1 MHLNNKEE
9 VWKSIADTNNRY
21 EVSSFGNIR
30 NAVTK
35 RVLKTQDKHGY
46 RRLNLTINGKSKNI
60 SVHRE
65 VAKAFI
71 PNSEN
76 KPQVNHKDGVH
87 NNNHVDNLEWV
98 TEEEN
103 FKHAV
108 DNHLYQKGI
117 EEAKRLGYGRYNRY
131 DKPKAYLSKS
141 EYITKANY
149 EKIIS
154 NAEKYG
160 VSAGRLSG
168 IVDKIVNNKDIDV
181 DFNKCSISPS
191 EQYNAKIIKPYVDK
205 ISILEKRIDELKTIQ
220 RVCYTGTNDI
230 DCAIGN
236 KRNYLQII
244 GYARNDNGKSLVC
257 QCDCGNI
264 VLENGTFWKNGK
276 VKSCG
281 CMHDELVKTAKP
293 CDIKKQDWLYS
304 LWCRNHRK
312 PEWYP
317 EWCDYD
323 VFYDWSYSNGY
334 EFGLH
339 LHKKDTNKPFSPG
352 NCIWKNKAQHVEYKN
367 KEKHDRYLVNNEML
381 TVAEACEKYNMI
393 PETIKYRI
401 KRGMSLE
408 EAINTPLCNNGRKK
422 SKNTNLTV
430 AS

>member
-35 RVLKTQDKHGY
+35 KVLKTQDKHGY

-71 PNSEN
+71 PNPEN

-87 NNNHVDNLEWV
+87 DNNHVNNLEWV

-117 EEAKRLGYGRYNRY
+117 EEAKRLGHGRYNRY

-181 DFNKCSISPS
+181 DFNKCLISPS
-191 EQYNAKIIKPYVDK
+191 EQYNTKIIKPYVDK
-205 ISILEKRIDELKTIQ
+205 ISKLEKRIDELKTIQ
-220 RVCYTGTNDI
+220 RACYTGTNDI

-236 KRNYLQII
+236 KRNHLQII

-264 VLENGTFWKNGK
+264 VLENVTFWKNSS

-281 CMHDELVKTAKP
+281 CMHDELVKKANP
-293 CDIKKQDWLYS
+293 YDIKKQDWLYS

-312 PEWYP
+312 PEWYS
-317 EWCDYD
+317 EWRDYD

-367 KEKHDRYLVNNEML
+367 KK
-381 TVAEACEKYNMI
+381 NMI
-393 PETIKYRI
+393 DI
-401 KRGMSLE
+401 L
-408 EAINTPLCNNGRKK
+408 
-422 SKNTNLTV
+422 
-430 AS
+430 

>member
-9 VWKSIADTNNRY
+9 VWKSITDTNNRY

-35 RVLKTQDKHGY
+35 KVLKTQDKHGY

-71 PNSEN
+71 PNPEN

-87 NNNHVDNLEWV
+87 NNNHVENLEWV
-98 TEEEN
+98 TANEN
-103 FKHAV
+103 LQHAI
-108 DNHLYQKGI
+108 DNNLHSKGM
-117 EEAKRLGYGRYNRY
+117 EFAKKYGCGRYNRY

-149 EKIIS
+149 EKIIR

-191 EQYNAKIIKPYVDK
+191 EQYNTKIIKPYVDK

-220 RVCYTGTNDI
+220 RVCYAGTNDI

-236 KRNYLQII
+236 KRNHLQII

-264 VLENGTFWKNGK
+264 VLENVTFWKNGK

-281 CMHDELVKTAKP
+281 CMHDELVKIAKP

-304 LWCRNHRK
+304 LWCRKHRK

-317 EWCDYD
+317 DWCDYD

-352 NCIWKNKAQHVEYKN
+352 NCIWKNKTQHVEHKN

-381 TVAEACEKYNMI
+381 TVTEACEKYNMI